1 MTKFRNSLSKKLT
14 AMNMLVSA
22 GALLLA
28 SVAFFG
34 YDLVTFRTNLVTN
47 ASIQAQIIGS
57 NAVSP
62 LLFNDSKSAETT
74 LSGLRASQHIT
85 YAGIYSAHGDFL
97 AGYWRDQPSQPPA
110 LPSVDPVTRE
120 TVNFADKEFILARS
134 IPFQGKEVGYVFI
147 RSDLGAINDRLRSY
161 AVILFTI
168 LTASL
173 VAALTLSRISQ
184 RSIAR
189 PILALADTAKV
200 VSEHKDYSVRM
211 PVPRDRDEVS
221 VLVDEFNQML
231 TEIQNRD
238 SALQQSEEQFRT
250 LANSIAQMAWM
261 GDSEGNLT
269 WYNQRWYEYTG
280 TTLEQMAGWGWQQ
293 VHDPQKLPE
302 VLPKWRAALVKGEVF
317 EMIIPLRGADG
328 NFRQFLTRAVPIRD
342 AQGKVAR
349 WFGTNTDITEQLR
362 AEENLRQT
370 EKLAATGRLA
380 ASIAHEINNPLEAVT
395 NLIYLA
401 RRQPANA
408 EKYLRLADEELDR
421 IAQITKNTLGFYR
434 DSASPTKMNLSE
446 ALQEVLA
453 LYSRK
458 MEFKR
463 IVLIC
468 DPGDDIEIT
477 GYPGEVRQVFANLI
491 ANAID
496 ALPREGTLRVRA
508 SRGCC
513 RDGVTERGVR
523 ITFLDNGSGISSADL
538 KKIFAPFYTT
548 KKNTGTGLGLW
559 LVKGLVE
566 KHRGTLHLRSST
578 EQGRSWTAFSVFL
591 PEHALRN

>member
-1 MTKFRNSLSKKLT
+1 MTTLRNSLSKKLT

-34 YDLVTFRTNLVTN
+34 SDLVTFRTNLVTN
-47 ASIQAQIIGS
+47 TSIQAQIIGS

-74 LSGLRASQHIT
+74 LSALRASQHIT
-85 YAGIYSAHGDFL
+85 YAGIYSANGEFL
-97 AGYWRDQPSQPPA
+97 AGYWRDRPSQPPL

-120 TVNFADKEFILARS
+120 TVNFGNNEFILARS

-147 RSDLGAINDRLRSY
+147 RSDLGAINDRFRSY

-173 VAALTLSRISQ
+173 IAALTLSSISQ

-189 PILALADTAKV
+189 PILALADAAKF
-200 VSEHKDYSVRM
+200 VSQHKDYSVRM
-211 PVPRDRDEVS
+211 PVPRDRDEVA
-221 VLVDEFNQML
+221 VLVDEFNRML

-238 SALQQSEEQFRT
+238 SALQEREEQFRT
-250 LANSIAQMAWM
+250 LANSIPQMAWM
-261 GDSEGNLT
+261 GDARGNLT
-269 WYNQRWYEYTG
+269 WYNDRWYEYTG
-280 TTLEQMAGWGWQQ
+280 TTPEQMDGSGWQR
-293 VHDPQKLPE
+293 VHDPQKLTE
-302 VLPKWRAALVKGEVF
+302 VLPKWSDALSKEEAF
-317 EMIIPLRGADG
+317 EMIIPLRSADG
-328 NFRQFLTRAVPIRD
+328 TFRQFLTRAVPIRD
-342 AQGKVAR
+342 AQGNVAR

-401 RRQPANA
+401 RRQPANS

-434 DSASPTKMNLSE
+434 DSASPTKVNISE

-468 DPGDDIEIT
+468 DPGKAIQIT
-477 GYPGEVRQVFANLI
+477 GYPGEVRQIFANLI

-496 ALPREGTLRVRA
+496 ALPPEGILRVRA
-508 SRGCC
+508 SRGH

-523 ITFLDNGSGISSADL
+523 VTFLDNGSGISPGNL

-548 KKNTGTGLGLW
+548 KKDTGTGLGLW

-566 KHRGTLHLRSST
+566 KHRGTLHVRSRT

-591 PEHALRN
+591 PDHALPN